1 MTNHPAVD
9 PSWEFF
15 DLERD
20 PGEMNSLYY
29 HPEQQALIK
38 ELKGSLLK
46 LKEQYD
52 DTDDKYP
59 ELVKV
64 NEKYFW

>member
-1 MTNHPAVD
+1 MRTWS
-9 PSWEFF
+9 PSWELF
-15 DLERD
+15 DLVSD
-20 PGEMNSLYY
+20 PSEMNSLY
-29 HPEQQALIK
+29 HDPGQQALIR
-38 ELKGSLLK
+38 ELKESLLK
-46 LKEQYD
+46 LKVQYD

>member
-1 MTNHPAVD
+1 VE
-9 PSWEFF
+9 PSWELF
-15 DLERD
+15 DLVTD
-20 PGEMNSLYY
+20 PSEMNSLYND
-29 HPEQQALIK
+29 PGQKALIR
-38 ELKGSLLK
+38 ELKESLLK

-52 DTDDKYP
+52 DTDEKYP

>member
-1 MTNHPAVD
+1 
-9 PSWEFF
+9 
-15 DLERD
+15 
-20 PGEMNSLYY
+20 MNNLYNAQE
-29 HPEQQALIK
+29 HQTTIN
-38 ELKGSLLK
+38 ELKGSLLQ

-64 NEKYFW
+64 NENPKCILNIDRPDDRFSEQQPGPK